1 MAHDILTSVTRQK
14 SQSYHYRHDLESF
27 VYVLVYAIVK
37 KEHRLLVDQDKADA
51 EIAKSLRKARLSGTA
66 TDDDGIAEED
76 IPLGPNG
83 EPLLT
88 PLEQL
93 TKLLSDMFGR
103 SSFGNISRARS
114 HLRTSWDDFMLA
126 TKGRSDPNYIDHP
139 TRLHWI
145 IVNFLTTTARQNIKP
160 LSEVYGDGTK
170 RSRHEEEQVEWLNG
184 QQMLAFLERQLK
196 LQEEGVVM
204 WGDNGEQEQAQEQE
218 QEKEQDQPSD
228 SEDEDED
235 ED

>member
-1 MAHDILTSVTRQK
+1 
-14 SQSYHYRHDLESF
+14 
-27 VYVLVYAIVK
+27 
-37 KEHRLLVDQDKADA
+37 
-51 EIAKSLRKARLSGTA
+51 
-66 TDDDGIAEED
+66 
-76 IPLGPNG
+76 
-83 EPLLT
+83 LT
-88 PLEQL
+88 PLEQV

-103 SSFGNISRARS
+103 SSFGNISQARS

-126 TKGRSDPNYIDHP
+126 TKGRSDPDYINRP

-184 QQMLAFLERQLK
+184 EQMLAFLERQLK

-204 WGDNGEQEQAQEQE
+204 WGDNGEQKQEQE
-218 QEKEQDQPSD
+218 QEQDQPSE
-228 SEDEDED
+228 SEDSDSDSDED
-235 ED
+235 